1 VKAAV
6 ASTSLTSKWNKI
18 EHRLFSHISMNWRGR
33 PLTSHE
39 VIVQTIAATTT
50 TTGLT
55 VQAELD
61 DTLYP
66 KGIKIS
72 DVDMQTLEATGIL
85 TRDDFH
91 GEWNYTLHPQ
101 PCDTPDP
108 NQVN

>member
-1 VKAAV
+1 
-6 ASTSLTSKWNKI
+6 LTSKWNKI
-18 EHRLFSHISMNWRGR
+18 EHRLLSHISMNWRGR

-66 KGIKIS
+66 KGIKVS
-72 DVDMQTLEATGIL
+72 DTDMQTLEATGIL

-101 PCDTPDP
+101 PYDTPDP

>member
-1 VKAAV
+1 MEGPF
-6 ASTSLTSKWNKI
+6 SSLSFQQPNGPSRIWM
-18 EHRLFSHISMNWRGR
+18 LLRGR

-39 VIVQTIAATTT
+39 VIVQTIAATTAP
-50 TTGLT
+50 TGLT
-55 VQAELD
+55 VQAGLD

-72 DVDMQTLEATGIL
+72 DVDLETLETTAIL

-91 GEWNYTLHPQ
+91 GEWNCTLHPQ
-101 PCDTPDP
+101 PSDTPDP

>member
-1 VKAAV
+1 
-6 ASTSLTSKWNKI
+6 
-18 EHRLFSHISMNWRGR
+18 MNWRGR

-72 DVDMQTLEATGIL
+72 DQDMQTLETTGTL

-91 GEWNYTLHPQ
+91 GEWNYTLHPHS
-101 PCDTPDP
+101 PDTPDM